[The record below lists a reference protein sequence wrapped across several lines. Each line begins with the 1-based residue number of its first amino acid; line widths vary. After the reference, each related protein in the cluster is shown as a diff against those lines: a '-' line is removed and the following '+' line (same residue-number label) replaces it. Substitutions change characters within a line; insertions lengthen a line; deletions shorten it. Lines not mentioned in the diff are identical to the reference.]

1 MSIVWFLQMTVTNTI
16 NLSNMYELFQKPIIQ
31 SSLLCKYQFRDHE
44 QDILVS
50 VGFHCELYTTWN
62 HLGRKSPL
70 EITYIVLA
78 CGHICAE
85 FLNLVDG
92 HRKAQSCL
100 SSTIP

>member
-1 MSIVWFLQMTVTNTI
+1 MTQCRIQHSVTVTGRC
-16 NLSNMYELFQKPIIQ
+16 LSKSLLT
-31 SSLLCKYQFRDHE
+31 SLLCKYQFRDHE